1 MLLRHTG
8 VLEAHGNRLTLA
20 GLYALGEYPQQFIP
34 SLSITAAVHLPRSS
48 GSRLRDLTH
57 LSGPLPVLLQDAMAW
72 VERNVGNTVTY
83 REDGHAIDVP
93 EIPMLA
99 VRELIANA
107 LVHRS
112 LSPTTHGRRV
122 DIRLS
127 RDRLVIANPGGLYAI
142 TTSQLGHPGGRS
154 APNEFLYAICQHSS
168 AAARGRGEGDS
179 TARGAHPAVGG
190 KPRRDH

>member
-1 MLLRHTG
+1 M
-8 VLEAHGNRLTLA
+8 
-20 GLYALGEYPQQFIP
+20 
-34 SLSITAAVHLPRSS
+34 
-48 GSRLRDLTH
+48 GS
-57 LSGPLPVLLQDAMAW
+57 
-72 VERNVGNTVTY
+72 TVTY

-127 RDRLVIANPGGLYAI
+127 RDRLVIASPGGLYAV

-190 KPRRDH
+190 RPRRDR